1 MDAAGALAEVL
12 KGEGPRVLA
21 TLARTIGDLAV
32 AEDALSEATITA
44 LDAWPRTGIPD
55 NPRAWLAVVAR
66 RKALDLLRRESA
78 RAAKETAA
86 FRWGTGA
93 APDQIEEAIEA
104 MEPETSLRD
113 DMLRL
118 IFTCCHP
125 ALSREAQ
132 VALSLRTLARLEVPA
147 IARAFLVPEATM
159 AKRLVRARA
168 KIATARI
175 PYAIPAD
182 AELPGRLAAVLAVVY
197 LIATEAH
204 APTGGD
210 AVARV
215 DLEAEAIRLARL
227 LASLMPDEP
236 EALSLLALLL
246 LTSARTPA
254 RTDAD
259 GNPVTLADQDR
270 TRWNRAA
277 IAEGS
282 AWLSEAVDPVRRG
295 RRALSDPGSPRRGP
309 LDRSQLAG
317 DGLGPDRRPLR
328 LARVDHGQPGG
339 GAQPGGRGYR
349 ARRPRGGAG
358 RPEGHHRPGVL
369 PSLARRPGRQP
380 APAWPHERRGRRTSR
395 RGDPGAQRRRTAPPA
410 GPSAQGAV
418 RAPLTAFW
426 FTRLPEVSRL
436 STPGYVLRPRR
447 RSSFPCKRSPIF
459 RIAQDKEKHM
469 TDETISAATTITA
482 PAEAIFAVLAD
493 PAQHAAIDGT
503 GWVREPLDGQPLTA
517 AGQVFRVA
525 MYNDSVPGGHYQMA
539 NRVQVFDP
547 PRAISWEPGMET
559 GGGDPQIVGHIWR
572 YDLAPA
578 GPSGT
583 EVTLSYDWSAVP
595 DSLRQQLP
603 FPFPPFAPDHLSNSL
618 AHLAEL
624 VTG

>member
-1 MDAAGALAEVL
+1 MDATGTLVEVL

-21 TLARTIGDLAV
+21 ALARTIGDLAV

-44 LDAWPRTGIPD
+44 LDRWSKTGIPD
-55 NPRAWLAVVAR
+55 DPRAWLAVVAR

-182 AELPGRLAAVLAVVY
+182 TELPGRLAVVY

-204 APTGGD
+204 APTGGH

-215 DLEAEAIRLARL
+215 DLEAEALRLARL

-277 IAEGS
+277 IAEGA
-282 AWLSEAVDPVRRG
+282 AWLSEAVT
-295 RRALSDPGSPRRGP
+295 
-309 LDRSQLAG
+309 RS
-317 DGLGPDRRPLR
+317 
-328 LARVDHGQPGG
+328 GG
-339 GAQPGGRGYR
+339 VA
-349 ARRPRGGAG
+349 
-358 RPEGHHRPGVL
+358 
-369 PSLARRPGRQP
+369 
-380 APAWPHERRGRRTSR
+380 AP
-395 RGDPGAQRRRTAPPA
+395 
-410 GPSAQGAV
+410 
-418 RAPLTAFW
+418 
-426 FTRLPEVSRL
+426 
-436 STPGYVLRPRR
+436 
-447 RSSFPCKRSPIF
+447 
-459 RIAQDKEKHM
+459 
-469 TDETISAATTITA
+469 
-482 PAEAIFAVLAD
+482 
-493 PAQHAAIDGT
+493 
-503 GWVREPLDGQPLTA
+503 
-517 AGQVFRVA
+517 
-525 MYNDSVPGGHYQMA
+525 
-539 NRVQVFDP
+539 
-547 PRAISWEPGMET
+547 
-559 GGGDPQIVGHIWR
+559 
-572 YDLAPA
+572 
-578 GPSGT
+578 
-583 EVTLSYDWSAVP
+583 
-595 DSLRQQLP
+595 
-603 FPFPPFAPDHLSNSL
+603 
-618 AHLAEL
+618 
-624 VTG
+624 